1 MATSIR
7 SRRISELQGRAKR
20 TDILWMN
27 RRNALHCLTGI
38 HRLGEKTQVWCQR
51 LIYSMR
57 EQYSDLETQKELDVL
72 QERLDH
78 QKELLKKRLA
88 RKGGKESGQNT
99 KRALVPEAPASSPLA
114 LWQEILD
121 RQKEKPNATEG

>member
-7 SRRISELQGRAKR
+7 SRRIGELQGRAKR

-38 HRLGEKTQVWCQR
+38 HRLGEKTQSWCQR

-57 EQYSDLETQKELDVL
+57 EQYSDLETQKEIDAL
-72 QERLDH
+72 QDRLDR
-78 QKELLKKRLA
+78 QKDLLKKRLA
-88 RKGGKESGQNT
+88 RDTAKDRDQKT
-99 KRALVPEAPASSPLA
+99 KSTPVPAPVSSPVE
-114 LWQEILD
+114 LWKAMLKKQQES
-121 RQKEKPNATEG
+121 KS